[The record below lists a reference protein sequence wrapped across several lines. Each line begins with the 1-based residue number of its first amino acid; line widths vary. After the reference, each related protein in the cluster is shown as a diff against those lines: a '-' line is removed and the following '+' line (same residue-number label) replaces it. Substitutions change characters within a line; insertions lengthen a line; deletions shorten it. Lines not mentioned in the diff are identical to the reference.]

1 MAEAYNKKGCDDEY
15 DMKEECPRAARSVA
29 FRSRVAAASVA
40 RRRCYDLGGVA
51 AVISAAA
58 CAHQP
63 DPPHFPPFLFN
74 PFPPF
79 PFVPSPPARAHTSVF
94 PPPFSSPPP
103 IVCSHG
109 AASPL

>member
-15 DMKEECPRAARSVA
+15 DMKEECPRA
-29 FRSRVAAASVA
+29 
-40 RRRCYDLGGVA
+40 
-51 AVISAAA
+51 
-58 CAHQP
+58 P